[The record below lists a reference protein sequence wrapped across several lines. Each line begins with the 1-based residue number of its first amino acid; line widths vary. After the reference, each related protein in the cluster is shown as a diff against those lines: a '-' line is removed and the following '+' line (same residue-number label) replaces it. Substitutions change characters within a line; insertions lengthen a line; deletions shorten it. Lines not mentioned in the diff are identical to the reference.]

1 MVERGRGVRLLGRSL
16 DNPVTAALLLVGM
29 EREVRLLRVVAVM
42 VVEVRVILD
51 IGDVCAAIAVIVRVR
66 GSPNLALLRP
76 SGGPFILMG
85 EAMRVVSSL
94 TGPLRLLMGSHPR
107 TLIGEVAVVAPPT
120 HVVMRVVAATLGAN
134 LSADWW
140 WGLIGRPGARAGLLD
155 GSQSTLSH
163 AVWRSVT
170 PKTKKIIRRQNT

>member
-1 MVERGRGVRLLGRSL
+1 
-16 DNPVTAALLLVGM
+16 
-29 EREVRLLRVVAVM
+29 
-42 VVEVRVILD
+42 
-51 IGDVCAAIAVIVRVR
+51 
-66 GSPNLALLRP
+66 
-76 SGGPFILMG
+76 MG
-85 EAMRVVSSL
+85 EAMRVVSSI

-120 HVVMRVVAATLGAN
+120 HVVMRVVAAALGAN

-170 PKTKKIIRRQNT
+170 PLPFGHIIILQRLLLPQWGGQPTTLPSDREYLRPPGQLRIHRWSPAVRVPWMLLLLLPVKGV